1 MNKPSD
7 FKERSS
13 QRISELYN
21 EYRREHPGESQQSFA
36 EFLGISKN
44 SLSQY
49 LHGANAPGN
58 ITAAKIADKCGVDP
72 LWVMGMADE
81 RSQDVARFKRTAE
94 AYNRSYASAEY
105 GKTVAIPILRRV
117 AAGIPLTSF
126 DETIG
131 YTYIPESMADKG
143 TYFGLKIAGDSMFPT
158 VFDGDVVICR
168 EQPDA
173 EDGQVVVALIN
184 GNDGVC
190 KRLRKYEDGTIA
202 LLSDNGS
209 YKPLYFNSGEVD
221 TVPIRIMG
229 IVVELRRKF

>member
-94 AYNRSYASAEY
+94 TFNIHHASNEY

-143 TYFGLKIAGDSMFPT
+143 TYFGLKISGDSMFPT

-173 EDGQVVVALIN
+173 EDGQVVVAVVN
-184 GNDGVC
+184 GDDGVC
-190 KRLRKYEDGTIA
+190 KRMKKYDDGKIA
-202 LLSDNGS
+202 LMSDNA
-209 YKPLYFNSGEVD
+209 LYAPMHFDNNEIDNIPVR
-221 TVPIRIMG
+221 VMG
-229 IVVELRRKF
+229 IVVELRRRL